1 MNYKVAINWQEDEN
15 SPTGTMYWVEIMKL
29 DDWNTVIVETKHY
42 SLDVAWVDALGEL
55 RAKGEI

>member
-15 SPTGTMYWVEIMKL
+15 SPTGTMYWVEVMKL